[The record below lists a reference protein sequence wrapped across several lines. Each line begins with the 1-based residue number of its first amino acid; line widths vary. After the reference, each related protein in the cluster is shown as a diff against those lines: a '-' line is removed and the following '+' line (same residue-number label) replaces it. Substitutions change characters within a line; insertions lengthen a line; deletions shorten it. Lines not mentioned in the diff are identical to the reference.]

1 MQQDLVAL
9 SEGSD
14 DELLLA
20 LRELAQEEIEPPL
33 GMISRLEAGLNRPER
48 LSGQASTVV
57 ASVAFIVCGYAY
69 TTLVG
74 MDFAGVAALA
84 AACGCYGL
92 SLRWLLD
99 PKPGV

>member
-1 MQQDLVAL
+1 MQQDLVTL
-9 SEGSD
+9 NEPSD
-14 DELLLA
+14 DDLLLA
-20 LRELAQEEIEPPL
+20 LRSLAQEELEPPL
-33 GMISRLEAGLNRPER
+33 GMLSRLEAGLNRPER

-69 TTLVG
+69 TQLFG
-74 MDFAGVAALA
+74 MDLAGAATLA
-84 AACGCYGL
+84 TACGCYGF